1 MSLIY
6 SLNPVVHFGYIML
19 RTAQH
24 WCTSSASAERVGQ
37 GEVGEGAVRM
47 AAARMGHEGTW
58 LALVGPVLTPDC
70 MDRLRKHYSD
80 LAGG

>member
-1 MSLIY
+1 
-6 SLNPVVHFGYIML
+6 ML

-58 LALVGPVLTPDC
+58 LALVGPVLTLTALTGLENTTLTLQGVDFWQG
-70 MDRLRKHYSD
+70 RLLGVFAKRE
-80 LAGG
+80 L

>member
-1 MSLIY
+1 
-6 SLNPVVHFGYIML
+6 ML

-24 WCTSSASAERVGQ
+24 PQVLRQQKGLGQ

-47 AAARMGHEGTW
+47 AAATMGHEGTW